1 MIERYSFPDFIAYCS
16 QRDSSFLVDG
26 EIYWCKKIPIPSIL
40 AKRLFFSADFFLK
53 EYTFHLLSATA
64 LALHELKNPSIKL
77 FHLFPNRSQRIEHEE
92 ELKRVWEG
100 CQSINLFKDFEKNL
114 SSLCGIGSFELTHD
128 DFLKSLDHT
137 GKKYDRIY
145 YPDVVKKLFESSF
158 PKVVTFLDRA
168 KGDMFGNIIV
178 DKLNIYR
185 SGFSDAFSG
194 LFNEYLNF
202 KFDCFPDSNP
212 LHASNGQTEIISIP
226 RIGTIRAVEYANG
239 NFWEPTM
246 QQGGAIG
253 VEIAKNHPASML
265 EPIEQIQLL
274 LLALSKEEMQIF
286 DLDQKIKLEEFR
298 FRVSNSL
305 KSFIGTMESNR
316 EAQ

>member
-26 EIYWCKKIPIPSIL
+26 EIYWCKRIPIPSIL
-40 AKRLFFSADFFLK
+40 AKRLFFSADFFLR

-64 LALHELKNPSIKL
+64 LALHELKNPSVNI
-77 FHLFPNRSQRIEHEE
+77 FHLFPDRNKRIEHEG
-92 ELKRVWEG
+92 ELKRVWET
-100 CQSINLFKDFEKNL
+100 CQSMTLFKDFEKNL
-114 SSLCGIGSFELTHD
+114 STLCGVGSFELTND
-128 DFLKSLDHT
+128 DFLRSLDHT

-145 YPDVVKKLFESSF
+145 YPDVVKKLFDSCF
-158 PKVVTFLDRA
+158 PKVATFLDRA

-194 LFNEYLNF
+194 LFNEYLTY
-202 KFDCFPDSNP
+202 KFDCFPASNP
-212 LHASNGQTEIISIP
+212 LLASNGQTEIITIPKIGSIRP
-226 RIGTIRAVEYANG
+226 VEYANG
-239 NFWEPTM
+239 NFWDPSM

-265 EPIEQIQLL
+265 EPREQLQLL

-286 DLDQKIKLEEFR
+286 DLDQKIKMEEFR
-298 FRVSNSL
+298 FRVSTTL
-305 KSFIGTMESNR
+305 KSFISTMESNP
-316 EAQ
+316 EVQ